1 VNSRQK
7 AQTPDHKRLT
17 ELCKGQKCLVCG
29 TSPCE
34 PCHLVHRGM
43 GGGKAGW
50 SIEEIVPLCRKH
62 HDELDARNGVSPA
75 QSEQTRITRY
85 IVKAKARDWQRA
97 NS

>member
-1 VNSRQK
+1 M
-7 AQTPDHKRLT
+7 THKQATALAA
-17 ELCKGQKCLVCG
+17 ESKCLVCG
-29 TSPCE
+29 TSPCS
-34 PCHLVHRGM
+34 PCHWPRHRGS
-43 GGGKAGW
+43 GGRFDNEW
-50 SIEEIVPLCRKH
+50 DVEHWVPLCKKH